1 MRALSRIGPCGLQAW
16 CWVVGAGSAP
26 LVVGTRWSHTHDD
39 GYSEKKFVDHVIV
52 QARAGNGGQGCASVQ
67 KGRSRSMKFQPDGGN
82 GGDGGD
88 VVLRASREVKS
99 LAGLPQLLV
108 SSHGGNGTSKKQ
120 HGRRGSD
127 GLYLVPL
134 GTRVRA
140 FQERSRFHKK
150 HSIEAPPSMATED
163 VNDMDMDIGATTTMA
178 FDLSDNWEEEE
189 EEEDAKETV
198 EFEYMQDLLEHGD
211 EIVVAKGG
219 HGGKGNSG
227 YVSKRHRMAQQQAAA
242 STFGES
248 VRLELEMKLISD
260 FSLVGF
266 PNVGKSSLLRSIS
279 AAVPKVGAYAF
290 TTTTPQLGSVKV
302 GWNSFLVS
310 DVPGLVQGAHAN
322 RGVGHRFLRHVE
334 RTNIVVYVLDA
345 SGSFALQ
352 KDKALDVKLKPAEQF
367 LKLREELGAYSSEL
381 LGKKHMIVLNKID
394 LVRNKRKCVDE
405 FTSWFMEHVSAP
417 SGSSLPPVLA
427 VSATGKTN
435 AALRDIDNLMN
446 EMKLLLYS

>member
-1 MRALSRIGPCGLQAW
+1 MASDRGGDGPVQVAAGRDDLERQAPVHTERDVLLIACRVLNIATVASLVLCALGLAVTMREEVC
-16 CWVVGAGSAP
+16 
-26 LVVGTRWSHTHDD
+26 
-39 GYSEKKFVDHVIV
+39 DHVIV

-150 HSIEAPPSMATED
+150 HSIEAPPSIAPED
-163 VNDMDMDIGATTTMA
+163 VNDMVWILALPLRWHLICPTTGRRKK
-178 FDLSDNWEEEE
+178 
-189 EEEDAKETV
+189 DAKETV

-219 HGGKGNSG
+219 HGGKGNCG
-227 YVSKRHRMAQQQAAA
+227 YVSKRHRMTQQQAAA

-279 AAVPKVGAYAF
+279 AAVPK
-290 TTTTPQLGSVKV
+290 LGRMRLQQPPRS
-302 GWNSFLVS
+302 S
-310 DVPGLVQGAHAN
+310 
-322 RGVGHRFLRHVE
+322 GV
-334 RTNIVVYVLDA
+334 
-345 SGSFALQ
+345 
-352 KDKALDVKLKPAEQF
+352 
-367 LKLREELGAYSSEL
+367 
-381 LGKKHMIVLNKID
+381 
-394 LVRNKRKCVDE
+394 
-405 FTSWFMEHVSAP
+405 
-417 SGSSLPPVLA
+417 
-427 VSATGKTN
+427 
-435 AALRDIDNLMN
+435 
-446 EMKLLLYS
+446 

>member
-1 MRALSRIGPCGLQAW
+1 MYVGSLQEVSCPCLIF
-16 CWVVGAGSAP
+16 
-26 LVVGTRWSHTHDD
+26 H
-39 GYSEKKFVDHVIV
+39 
-52 QARAGNGGQGCASVQ
+52 ARTFYAAMQ
-67 KGRSRSMKFQPDGGN
+67 FQPDGGN

-88 VVLRASREVKS
+88 VVLRASRECVCVSLSGFLSCSNTHVVCAGCRVKS

-108 SSHGGNGTSKKQ
+108 ACHGGNGTSKKQ

-140 FQERSRFHKK
+140 FQERSRFHEK
-150 HSIEAPPSMATED
+150 HSIEAPPSMASDND
-163 VNDMDMDIGATTTMA
+163 VSSSNTGIDTGTTTTMA

-189 EEEDAKETV
+189 EAKEAV

-211 EIVVAKGG
+211 QIVVAKGG

-227 YVSKRHRMAQQQAAA
+227 YVSKRHRMTQQQAAA

-279 AAVPKVGAYAF
+279 AAAPKVGAYAF
-290 TTTTPQLGSVKV
+290 TTTTPQIGSVKV

-345 SGSFALQ
+345 SGSFALE
-352 KDKALDVKLKPAEQF
+352 KDKASDIKLKPAEQF

-381 LGKKHMIVLNKID
+381 LRKKHMIVLNKID
-394 LVRNKRKCVDE
+394 LVRNKKKCVDE

-417 SGSSLPPVLA
+417 SGSSLPPVVA
-427 VSATGKTN
+427 VSATAKTN
-435 AALRDIDNLMN
+435 AALLKIDDLMN
-446 EMKLLLYS
+446 EMKLLLYT